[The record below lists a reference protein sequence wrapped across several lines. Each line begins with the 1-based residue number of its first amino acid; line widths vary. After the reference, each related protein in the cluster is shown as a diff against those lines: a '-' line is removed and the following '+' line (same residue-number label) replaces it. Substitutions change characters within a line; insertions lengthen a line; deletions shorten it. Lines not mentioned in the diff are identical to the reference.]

1 MYETF
6 PKEQLTRKLSTFTKV
21 TAQTT
26 PKSYKQA
33 NFKEQFKRVANCCR
47 LSCQLS
53 LKTWKLTRWL
63 VKTSQRVSQL
73 SVSYRQGQ
81 VMIRLGFDQNI
92 CVTRQ
97 KALDRIARPGFSSG
111 RYNLGYNFSNFILHF
126 CNTFHLRWGSAEL
139 LWSKKPLVTN
149 TGALRIFRHPHGS
162 NKTGLLTKCS
172 VFVTNMGPTTRGL

>member
-97 KALDRIARPGFSSG
+97 KPAYGRQGLGSDRQARIQFRQVQFGVQFLQLHFAFLQHVPSTLRLSGTPLIQKTFSDEHRGFKNFSS
-111 RYNLGYNFSNFILHF
+111 
-126 CNTFHLRWGSAEL
+126 
-139 LWSKKPLVTN
+139 
-149 TGALRIFRHPHGS
+149 
-162 NKTGLLTKCS
+162 
-172 VFVTNMGPTTRGL
+172 PTRVQ